1 MLRKVPKRKVRKKQE
16 LLFDKRK
23 GPALENMVLDAKGQA
38 EEPVRDENKENL
50 TPFRFY
56 PEKPSPQS

>member
-1 MLRKVPKRKVRKKQE
+1 MLSKVPKRKVRKKQE

-38 EEPVRDENKENL
+38 EEPMSGMKTRRILLLFLSTLKNL
-50 TPFRFY
+50 A
-56 PEKPSPQS
+56 QS